1 MPFPILHIIVLYG
14 IDFLI
19 ISMLIRMIASWF
31 NIDERNGFIRFFIKV
46 TDPFI
51 KPIRRFVKPIGMF
64 DIAFILAWF
73 MLAALNILLSQAL
86 PANW

>member
-19 ISMLIRMIASWF
+19 ISMIIRMIASWF
-31 NIDERNGFIRFFIKV
+31 NIDERNGFIRFFTKV